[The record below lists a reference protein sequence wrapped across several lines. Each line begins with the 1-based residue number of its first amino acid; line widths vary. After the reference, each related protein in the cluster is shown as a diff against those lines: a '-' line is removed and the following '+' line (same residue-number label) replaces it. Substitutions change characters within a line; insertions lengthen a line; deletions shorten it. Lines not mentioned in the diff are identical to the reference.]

1 MTGTAADSV
10 APSTAAPRRAPLR
23 SVASVVCLVL
33 AAVLTVPAVIGFWG
47 ARTLIDTERY
57 VATVGPLASEPDVQ
71 DAIVA
76 SISDSFKKNV
86 DVATLVTTTFGPLID
101 DKQLLAQLVPIVQG
115 AVDSFVTNAA
125 EQLVRSDQFQDLWAK
140 SNAVLQEQAV
150 RFIEGDTTALKLV
163 DNQVVLDTA
172 PLIELVKEKLVSSG
186 LGMVSQLQI
195 PGAQRQ
201 IVLMTSDELAQA
213 RTIYG
218 FAKPVATWLIGLVAL
233 VYLGAVLLA
242 RRRPRMILAVGVA
255 LLLTSFA
262 LGFALAFGQ
271 VTISDSLQ
279 DTVFGPASTVFY
291 TTILAYL
298 DDSWRAL
305 FVLGLVLALGGL
317 LAGSNRVG
325 TSIRG
330 YLRHG
335 LEGAGAQAALR
346 VDALAPVGAWVGRYQ
361 TALRW
366 ASVVLG
372 GVVLFWGLAPTAGRV
387 WGSAALVAALV
398 AVISLLVGAATPA
411 AAPEQAP
418 TLAPTG

>member
-1 MTGTAADSV
+1 MISPSSELALTSGVAGKDAMEEAADE
-10 APSTAAPRRAPLR
+10 
-23 SVASVVCLVL
+23 
-33 AAVLTVPAVIGFWG
+33 
-47 ARTLIDTERY
+47 D
-57 VATVGPLASEPDVQ
+57 
-71 DAIVA
+71 
-76 SISDSFKKNV
+76 
-86 DVATLVTTTFGPLID
+86 
-101 DKQLLAQLVPIVQG
+101 
-115 AVDSFVTNAA
+115 
-125 EQLVRSDQFQDLWAK
+125 
-140 SNAVLQEQAV
+140 
-150 RFIEGDTTALKLV
+150 
-163 DNQVVLDTA
+163 QVVL
-172 PLIELVKEKLVSSG
+172 SSIHQSKG
-186 LGMVSQLQI
+186 
-195 PGAQRQ
+195 R
-201 IVLMTSDELAQA
+201 E
-213 RTIYG
+213 
-218 FAKPVATWLIGLVAL
+218 
-233 VYLGAVLLA
+233 
-242 RRRPRMILAVGVA
+242 
-255 LLLTSFA
+255 
-262 LGFALAFGQ
+262 
-271 VTISDSLQ
+271 
-279 DTVFGPASTVFY
+279 
-291 TTILAYL
+291 
-298 DDSWRAL
+298 WRAL